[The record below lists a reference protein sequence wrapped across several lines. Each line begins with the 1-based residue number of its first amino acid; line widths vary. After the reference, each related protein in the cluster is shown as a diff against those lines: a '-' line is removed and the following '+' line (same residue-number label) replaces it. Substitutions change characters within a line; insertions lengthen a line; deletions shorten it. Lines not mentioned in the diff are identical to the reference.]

1 MSPEIVK
8 RWPIYQPH
16 WFTSQQTSIKLNRL
30 STSCSIIQRVSN
42 VDMKRRYQIIFSS
55 IILGISINP
64 WPFHRGWWNDQLEQ
78 ISKRRW
84 AEWII
89 EKLCGGWYIPAG
101 MLVFFSV
108 LFYFLLFSFHHG
120 GGGGG
125 GEEFFSRKTNSLKY
139 TFYFFPDYFGFCCCC
154 CWISI
159 LLSKPSVTWLYIVD
173 DCRPC
178 AAAAA
183 VMSVATVPRLMMST
197 ALPVI
202 YGHSF
207 QHFILCGACR

>member
-1 MSPEIVK
+1 MFNYPARFQCWYEAALSNYIQFDYPWHQHKPMAIPSRLMEWSTRTNLKTKMSRMNYRK
-8 RWPIYQPH
+8 TLWWMIYSGRNVG
-16 WFTSQQTSIKLNRL
+16 FLF
-30 STSCSIIQRVSN
+30 CSILLS
-42 VDMKRRYQIIFSS
+42 F
-55 IILGISINP
+55 
-64 WPFHRGWWNDQLEQ
+64 
-78 ISKRRW
+78 
-84 AEWII
+84 
-89 EKLCGGWYIPAG
+89 
-101 MLVFFSV
+101 VFFPSW
-108 LFYFLLFSFHHG
+108 

>member
-1 MSPEIVK
+1 MINSNKSQNEDEPNELSKNFVVDDIF
-8 RWPIYQPH
+8 RQEC
-16 WFTSQQTSIKLNRL
+16 WFS
-30 STSCSIIQRVSN
+30 
-42 VDMKRRYQIIFSS
+42 F
-55 IILGISINP
+55 
-64 WPFHRGWWNDQLEQ
+64 
-78 ISKRRW
+78 
-84 AEWII
+84 
-89 EKLCGGWYIPAG
+89 
-101 MLVFFSV
+101 
-108 LFYFLLFSFHHG
+108 LFYFTFFCFLSIMVV
-120 GGGGG
+120 GGG